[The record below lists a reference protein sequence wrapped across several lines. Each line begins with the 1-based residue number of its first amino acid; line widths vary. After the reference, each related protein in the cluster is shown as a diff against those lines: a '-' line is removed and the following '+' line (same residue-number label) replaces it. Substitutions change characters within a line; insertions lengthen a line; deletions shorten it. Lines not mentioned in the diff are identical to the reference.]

1 MTIDPA
7 HRTWPTGIWAAV
19 GSEAGAS
26 LGILVCDQ
34 GNELE
39 RFSASP
45 SELSTSL
52 AKLKNYGAEFVAV
65 QSLAVV
71 ARTVSAESTFDLASF
86 VALDDWSSLVGIR
99 PRSCGS
105 TLDAAVERLAEV
117 LDRLAAL
124 DPSVLNRSDQ
134 YLGWRRSGD
143 QLLIRAATAH
153 SRARHGEGS
162 NLPAELAFLQ
172 PRDRPERLRKIK
184 DANGVDPETIA
195 DAFDPSGAIAARY
208 AAWEPRPQQR
218 EMATE
223 VARRLRDGGEL
234 IAEAGTGTGKSLA
247 YLVPALAHAMQT
259 GEQVIIATNTRV
271 LQDQLAQKDAP
282 VAVAAANA
290 NQPDQLPI
298 VQVLKGR
305 SNYLCLRRWFAD
317 IQQQPLAT
325 IDEEAEFRSRTN
337 IWLTLTETGEQ
348 SELPLDR
355 SGAQLFNKV
364 SADGEACDASR
375 CQFQQ
380 RNQCFLYRARR
391 SAESAHVVITN
402 HALLMTD
409 VVKEGEALPDARHV
423 IIDEAHHLEDQAT
436 NSFQVANSSRLLTAA
451 LTLLTGESRR
461 NQVGLLAELDS
472 VLNNRKSLKPDP
484 DALGNMRIAIQEVGA
499 NLESVR
505 ATATLL
511 FGELADVV
519 DQSGERSRDY
529 SARVRVTT
537 AIRHSGSWQS
547 VERRWD
553 TLNLAFANLISRLAS
568 LQADFPEFV
577 AISATSDLPDDDL
590 IVRTEDLTNRLGVV
604 RYELTR
610 MSLEMN
616 DAIHN
621 PKTDQVYWLECRPG
635 DRRDAVLYSA
645 PLELGEYLKRH
656 LYSRLDSLV
665 LTSATMTT
673 GGNAR
678 YIRRRL
684 GLDDADELRV
694 TSPFDYETN
703 AMIVVPND
711 LPEPN
716 QPGFDIATHNAILAT
731 AAAAHGR
738 TLVLFT
744 SIYAMNQARLALS
757 DRFAAEGL
765 QLVTQ
770 HEDGSAEQLAER
782 LRTFDRTVVFGAG
795 AFWEGVD
802 VPGPAL
808 SALIIAKLPFPVPT
822 DPVYAARSETFEN
835 GWSEYTMPQ
844 TILKVRQGFGRLIRT
859 QSDRGVCVILD
870 RRLVSKRYGAQI
882 LESLP
887 PARREYCTISQ
898 IGPTVD
904 HFLYQQG

>member
-1 MTIDPA
+1 MSA
-7 HRTWPTGIWAAV
+7 NQLHKTWPVGIWAV
-19 GSEAGAS
+19 IGSGKGSALE
-26 LGILVCDQ
+26 IIVYDQ
-34 GNELE
+34 ANELE
-39 RFSASP
+39 RYAGQVP
-45 SELSTSL
+45 EIWQSL
-52 AKLKNYGAEFVAV
+52 AKLKKYGAEFIAV

-71 ARTVSAESTFDLASF
+71 ARSLPADAVFEISSF

-105 TLDAAVERLAEV
+105 SVDDAVDRLTDI

-124 DPSVLNRSDQ
+124 DPSVLDRSDQ

-143 QLLIRAATAH
+143 QLLIRSATAH
-153 SRARHGEGS
+153 SRARHGNGS
-162 NLPAELAFLQ
+162 NIPPELAFLQ
-172 PRDRPERLRKIK
+172 PRDRPERLRKVK
-184 DANGVDPETIA
+184 DAKGVDPETIS

-317 IQQQPLAT
+317 IQQQPLAAV
-325 IDEEAEFRSRTN
+325 DDEAEFRARTN

-355 SGAQLFNKV
+355 SGAQLFNKI

-402 HALLMTD
+402 HALLLTD
-409 VVKEGEALPDARHV
+409 VVKEGEALPDARHL

-451 LTLLTGESRR
+451 LNQLSGEQRR
-461 NQVGLLAELDS
+461 NQPGLLIELDS

-484 DALGNMRIAIQEVGA
+484 DALGNMRVAIQEVGT
-499 NLESVR
+499 NLETVR
-505 ATATLL
+505 NTATLL

-537 AIRHSGSWQS
+537 AVRHGPGWQS

-553 TLNLAFANLISRLAS
+553 TLNLAFANLISRLAT
-568 LQADFPEFV
+568 LQSEFPDFV
-577 AISATSDLPDDDL
+577 AISATSD
-590 IVRTEDLTNRLGVV
+590 
-604 RYELTR
+604 
-610 MSLEMN
+610 
-616 DAIHN
+616 
-621 PKTDQVYWLECRPG
+621 
-635 DRRDAVLYSA
+635 A
-645 PLELGEYLKRH
+645 P
-656 LYSRLDSLV
+656 
-665 LTSATMTT
+665 
-673 GGNAR
+673 
-678 YIRRRL
+678 
-684 GLDDADELRV
+684 
-694 TSPFDYETN
+694 
-703 AMIVVPND
+703 
-711 LPEPN
+711 
-716 QPGFDIATHNAILAT
+716 
-731 AAAAHGR
+731 
-738 TLVLFT
+738 
-744 SIYAMNQARLALS
+744 
-757 DRFAAEGL
+757 
-765 QLVTQ
+765 
-770 HEDGSAEQLAER
+770 
-782 LRTFDRTVVFGAG
+782 
-795 AFWEGVD
+795 
-802 VPGPAL
+802 
-808 SALIIAKLPFPVPT
+808 
-822 DPVYAARSETFEN
+822 
-835 GWSEYTMPQ
+835 
-844 TILKVRQGFGRLIRT
+844 
-859 QSDRGVCVILD
+859 
-870 RRLVSKRYGAQI
+870 
-882 LESLP
+882 
-887 PARREYCTISQ
+887 
-898 IGPTVD
+898 
-904 HFLYQQG
+904 